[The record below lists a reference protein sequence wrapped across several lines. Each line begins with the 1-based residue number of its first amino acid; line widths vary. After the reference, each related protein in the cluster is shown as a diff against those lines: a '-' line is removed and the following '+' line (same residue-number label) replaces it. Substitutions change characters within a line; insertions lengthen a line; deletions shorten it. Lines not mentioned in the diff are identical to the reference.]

1 MSTQKQIKLGA
12 ILSYA
17 SIAIKIATGLL
28 YTPWMI
34 NSIGRDNFGLYTL
47 AMSVISLFVFDF
59 GLSSAVTR
67 FISKFLANG
76 EKQKAND
83 FLGLVYKLY
92 LGIDVL
98 LFITFLVLF
107 FFMPQ
112 IYRELTPDEIEKFK
126 VVYGM
131 AAIYSILSFPFIPVN
146 GVLIAHEKF
155 IQYRICDILHKLII
169 VGLVSACLLFGYGL
183 YALVLVNTVAGLIT
197 IGMKLYCIRFYTSQ
211 RANIR
216 YWDKEE
222 LKSIASYSGWVTV
235 KALAQRC
242 IMNVA
247 PSILG
252 ILSGSEEIAILGIAI
267 TLEGYTFT
275 FANAING
282 MFLPKVSRDLANSID
297 IVPLMTKVGRIQ
309 IVIIGLIVTG
319 FALFGKEFIFMW
331 VGDKFDS
338 SYYCAVFMIIP
349 SFFHLPQEIAHQT
362 VYALNKVKLEAI
374 VFFIMALINIIGAAS
389 LASDLGAFGVGIS
402 VFVAY
407 LVRTVGMDYIY
418 IKKMSINIYAFCKNT
433 FIKSLIPISITV
445 LVGVFINCVFPETG
459 WLILVF
465 KVAVYCV
472 LYGIVMYWCFMNDFE
487 KELLI
492 SPIRRFLKF

>member
-222 LKSIASYSGWVTV
+222 LKSIAK
-235 KALAQRC
+235 KA
-242 IMNVA
+242 
-247 PSILG
+247 SIL
-252 ILSGSEEIAILGIAI
+252 AFYLG
-267 TLEGYTFT
+267 
-275 FANAING
+275 
-282 MFLPKVSRDLANSID
+282 
-297 IVPLMTKVGRIQ
+297 
-309 IVIIGLIVTG
+309 
-319 FALFGKEFIFMW
+319 
-331 VGDKFDS
+331 
-338 SYYCAVFMIIP
+338 
-349 SFFHLPQEIAHQT
+349 FFR
-362 VYALNKVKLEAI
+362 
-374 VFFIMALINIIGAAS
+374 FW
-389 LASDLGAFGVGIS
+389 AF
-402 VFVAY
+402 Y
-407 LVRTVGMDYIY
+407 LVL
-418 IKKMSINIYAFCKNT
+418 KK
-433 FIKSLIPISITV
+433 
-445 LVGVFINCVFPETG
+445 
-459 WLILVF
+459 
-465 KVAVYCV
+465 
-472 LYGIVMYWCFMNDFE
+472 
-487 KELLI
+487 
-492 SPIRRFLKF
+492 